1 MPTTEQVRR
10 AGPSLQPTRPQRL
23 RTESRR
29 EQGLSRGSGRQLPP
43 WAPPRPHLAL
53 PAGPTDLGRG
63 RFLELLVQAEEAV
76 PGSCPHL
83 GGGQPEV
90 SCGAV
95 AVTASSQQRE
105 AAQAQED
112 RAIRR
117 LS

>member
-1 MPTTEQVRR
+1 MTEQVRR
-10 AGPSLQPTRPQRL
+10 VGPSLQPPRPRRP

-29 EQGLSRGSGRQLPP
+29 EQRLSRGSGRWLPP
-43 WAPPRPHLAL
+43 WAPPRPHPAL
-53 PAGPTDLGRG
+53 SASPTDLGRG
-63 RFLELLVQAEEAV
+63 RFLELFVQAEEAV

-95 AVTASSQQRE
+95 VVTDSSQQQE